1 MLCFTGQLLEVSK
14 NGITCLVSCMIL
26 KAKILK
32 NPRLILAFC
41 VSLECMRFKGSS
53 PQTHPGVA
61 AVAVMVLFLSSEFLD
76 AAAAHVFGKDKI
88 RAIFYKMSLG

>member
-1 MLCFTGQLLEVSK
+1 MQ
-14 NGITCLVSCMIL
+14 
-26 KAKILK
+26 
-32 NPRLILAFC
+32 
-41 VSLECMRFKGSS
+41 FKGSS